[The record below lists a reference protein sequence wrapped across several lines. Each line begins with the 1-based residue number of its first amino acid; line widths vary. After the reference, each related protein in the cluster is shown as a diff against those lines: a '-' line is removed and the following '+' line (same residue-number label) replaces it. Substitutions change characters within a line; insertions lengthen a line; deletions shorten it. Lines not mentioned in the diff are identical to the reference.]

1 MLLRQKKELEEEYD
15 MQYINMQKQIINI
28 WKIIITTMNHYI
40 PNISMQTIC
49 KDGQCLKKYLQMA
62 SNRKQCA

>member
-1 MLLRQKKELEEEYD
+1 

-40 PNISMQTIC
+40 PNISTQTIC
-49 KDGQCLKKYLQMA
+49 KDGQCLKKYLQMT